1 MSNATRPTP
10 RIRDAMRDADGNVD
24 MVEADVVVLLCLMYC
39 TPDGAQ
45 SLSLSLSLLHSS
57 SFSSSLAEVQHSAF
71 SF

>member
-1 MSNATRPTP
+1 
-10 RIRDAMRDADGNVD
+10 MRDADGNVD

-45 SLSLSLSLLHSS
+45 SLSLYLSYTPPPSL
-57 SFSSSLAEVQHSAF
+57 FPSLAEVQHSAF

>member
-10 RIRDAMRDADGNVD
+10 RIRDAIRDADGNVD

-45 SLSLSLSLLHSS
+45 SLSLSISLTLLLFLL
-57 SFSSSLAEVQHSAF
+57 FSR
-71 SF
+71 

>member
-10 RIRDAMRDADGNVD
+10 RIRVAMRDADGNVD

-45 SLSLSLSLLHSS
+45 SLSLSISLTLLLFLL
-57 SFSSSLAEVQHSAF
+57 FSR
-71 SF
+71 